1 MIEITYDRRYYSVTV
16 KGHAGAAEPGH
27 DIVCA
32 GVSALVYALCTRGSI
47 RFHAQCDNLTGGDD
61 FVRCYPRQGEEAL
74 CREMLETGMTGLR
87 AIARTYPE
95 YVTVREAV

>member
-1 MIEITYDRRYYSVTV
+1 MIEIEYRPEQFSVTV

-32 GVSALVYALCTRGSI
+32 GVSALVYALCTRGSG
-47 RFHAQCDNLTGGDD
+47 RYRAQEEKDQAGFA
-61 FVRCYPRQGEEAL
+61 FVRCWPRPGEEAL
-74 CREMLETGMTGLR
+74 CREMLETGMDGLR

-95 YVTVREAV
+95 YVTVREAE

>member
-1 MIEITYDRRYYSVTV
+1 MIEIEYRPAYFSVTV
-16 KGHAGAAEPGH
+16 KGHAGAGEPGH

-32 GVSALVYALCTRGSI
+32 GVSALVYAMSARGSG
-47 RFHAQCDNLTGGDD
+47 RYRAAEENDQVGDA
-61 FVRCYPRQGEEAL
+61 FVRCYPRPGEEAL
-74 CREMLETGMTGLR
+74 CREMLETGMDGLR